1 MATNFNFA
9 MFGNLFKNSLL
20 LHTTVS
26 VGLNNWKLLYGFVYS
41 SFFIALLIS
50 LQMKMEPVVLNY
62 EDEDED
68 EDIEDLVQK
77 VDEEDDIKDV
87 DEEEDDKEEDE
98 DEDDEDYSDMPGLV
112 KENEKEE

>member
-26 VGLNNWKLLYGFVYS
+26 VGLNNWKLLYGFVYA

-62 EDEDED
+62 EDDD
-68 EDIEDLVQK
+68 VEDLVQT
-77 VDEEDDIKDV
+77 VDEEDDVKDV
-87 DEEEDDKEEDE
+87 DEEEDDK
-98 DEDDEDYSDMPGLV
+98 DYSDMPGLV

>member
-62 EDEDED
+62 EDDEV
-68 EDIEDLVQK
+68 EDLVQT
-77 VDEEDDIKDV
+77 VDDEDDIKDV
-87 DEEEDDKEEDE
+87 DEEEDEDK
-98 DEDDEDYSDMPGLV
+98 DEDDEDYSDMPGLI

>member
-9 MFGNLFKNSLL
+9 RFGNLFKNSLL
-20 LHTTVS
+20 LHTSVS
-26 VGLNNWKLLYGFVYS
+26 VGLSNWQLLYGFVYA

-50 LQMKMEPVVLNY
+50 LQMKMDPVVMNY
-62 EDEDED
+62 EDDEV
-68 EDIEDLVQK
+68 EEVL
-77 VDEEDDIKDV
+77 EEDDVKDV
-87 DEEEDDKEEDE
+87 DEEEDNEE

>member
-26 VGLNNWKLLYGFVYS
+26 VGLNNWKLLYGFVYA

-62 EDEDED
+62 EDDD
-68 EDIEDLVQK
+68 VEDLVQT
-77 VDEEDDIKDV
+77 VDEEDDVKDV
-87 DEEEDDKEEDE
+87 DEEEDE
-98 DEDDEDYSDMPGLV
+98 EDYSDMPGLV